1 MATVVLLRHG
11 RSTANTSHV
20 LAGRSRGVHLDD
32 TGRDQAG
39 RAAERLAGARLARIV
54 TSPLERCRETA
65 KAVAKIHPDVP
76 VSTSRGLV
84 EVDYGGW
91 TGRALKELAKEK
103 LWRVVQTQPSA
114 ATFPDGESLGAMS
127 ARVVAAVR
135 GLDAEVEAEH
145 GAGAVWVAVSHGD
158 PIKAVLADAL
168 GMHLDAF
175 QRIHVEPASISV
187 VRYTPERPFVLM
199 SNTTAGDLAG
209 LTPPPTKKGR
219 RPARPSSDAVVGGG
233 TGTSR

>member
-11 RSTANTSHV
+11 RSTANTAHV
-20 LAGRSRGVHLDD
+20 LAGRTKGVHLDD
-32 TGRDQAG
+32 TGRGQAE
-39 RAAERLAGARLARIV
+39 RAAERLAGTRVARIV

-65 KAVAKIHPDVP
+65 RPLARAHPDVP
-76 VSTSRGLV
+76 LSSDRGLV
-84 EVDYGGW
+84 EVDYGEW
-91 TGRALKELAKEK
+91 TNRALKDLAKEK
-103 LWRVVQTQPSA
+103 LWRVVQAQPSA
-114 ATFPDGESLGAMS
+114 ATFPEGEGLAAMS
-127 ARVVAAVR
+127 ARVVSAVR
-135 GLDAEVEAEH
+135 RLDAEVEAEH
-145 GAGAVWVAVSHGD
+145 GPGAVWVAVSHGD

-209 LTPPPTKKGR
+209 LTPPQKKGR
-219 RPARPSSDAVVGGG
+219 TPARRSSDAVVGGG
-233 TGTSR
+233 A

>member
-11 RSTANTSHV
+11 RSTANTAHV
-20 LAGRSRGVHLDD
+20 LAGRSKGVHLDD
-32 TGRDQAG
+32 AGRAQAE

-65 KAVAKIHPDVP
+65 RPLAKRHPDVP
-76 VSTSRGLV
+76 LGTDRGLV
-84 EVDYGGW
+84 EVDYGEW
-91 TGRALKELAKEK
+91 TGRALKELGKEK
-103 LWRVVQTQPSA
+103 LWRVVQGQPSA
-114 ATFPDGESLGAMS
+114 ATFPEGESLAAMS
-127 ARVVAAVR
+127 ARVVSAVR
-135 GLDAEVEAEH
+135 RLDATVEAEH
-145 GAGAVWVAVSHGD
+145 GPHAVWVAVSHGD

-175 QRIHVEPASISV
+175 QRLHVEPASISV

-209 LTPPPTKKGR
+209 LTPPARKGR
-219 RPARPSSDAVVGGG
+219 RAARATSDAVVGGA
-233 TGTSR
+233 TGTSG

>member
-1 MATVVLLRHG
+1 MSTVVLLRHG
-11 RSTANTSHV
+11 RSTANTAHV

-32 TGRDQAG
+32 TGREQAE
-39 RAAERLAGARLARIV
+39 RAAERLAGTRLARIV

-65 KAVAKIHPDVP
+65 RPLAKRHPDVP
-76 VSTSRGLV
+76 LRTDRGLV

-103 LWRVVQTQPSA
+103 LWRVVQAQPSA
-114 ATFPDGESLGAMS
+114 ATFPEGESLGAMS

-135 GLDAEVEAEH
+135 RLDAEVEAEH
-145 GAGAVWVAVSHGD
+145 GPGAVWVAVSHGD

-187 VRYTPERPFVLM
+187 VRYTLERPFVLM

-209 LTPPPTKKGR
+209 LTPPARKGGR
-219 RPARPSSDAVVGGG
+219 RTRATSDAVVGGG
-233 TGTSR
+233 A